1 MPKTTPDDKTLER
14 FVQGKLSRRE
24 NLKVAWHLYNSAA
37 SRKRVEELGGEA
49 ILANLFKDMEVA
61 DSQEE
66 PTYDRAFSL
75 SRSTLEV
82 QGETR
87 DRDRLRAPK
96 LFAELMRHPVSRQ
109 RKLLERTWRFKN
121 YVFGEFLLEQSF
133 ENMFDDPARAED
145 LAELALVVAHQLE
158 GTHYGPA
165 LVNDLKAKAWAFLS
179 NAQRAGS
186 DLRSADESMKKAH
199 THLAEGTDDPL
210 LRARIVVLESQL
222 RSDQRKFK
230 NAFALIDEA
239 LAIYREAGEDHWT
252 GRTLLTQANILDTA
266 NEQEKAIKVLNSAL
280 TLVDT
285 EREPRLSFMIQ
296 QNLAAYLAH
305 LGKYGEAAKLL
316 PAIRQSALEL
326 GDSLLPLRL
335 RYLEAK
341 IAAGQRKW
349 KEAERAYIEAR
360 DTFADSGMGYDAALV
375 SLDLALMYA
384 QRGRT
389 SEVKQLASEMVSI
402 FKSRDVHREAHAA
415 LLVFQKAAAAE
426 KANLKMLEGI
436 AGYLKQARNN
446 PELQYKA
453 S

>member
-1 MPKTTPDDKTLER
+1 MPKTTPDDTTLEL

-37 SRKRVEELGGEA
+37 SRKRVEEIGGAA

-61 DSQEE
+61 DAPEE
-66 PTYDRAFSL
+66 PTYDRSFSQD
-75 SRSTLEV
+75 RSPLEV
-82 QGETR
+82 QGESQ
-87 DRDRLRAPK
+87 DRDRQRAPK
-96 LFAELMRHPVSRQ
+96 LFSELMRHPVSRQ

-121 YVFGEFLLEQSF
+121 YVFAEFLLEQSF
-133 ENMFDDPARAED
+133 EYMFSDAARAED
-145 LAELALVVAHQLE
+145 LSELALVVAQQLE

-179 NAQRAGS
+179 NARRIGS
-186 DLRSADESMKKAH
+186 DIRGANEAMKKAH
-199 THLAEGTDDPL
+199 THLAEGTDTPL
-210 LRARIVVLESQL
+210 LRARILSIECLL
-222 RSDQRKFK
+222 RCDQRKFK
-230 NAFALIDEA
+230 EAFSLIDDA

-252 GRTLLTQANILDTA
+252 GRTLITKAHILDAA
-266 NEQEKAIKVLNSAL
+266 NEQEKAIEILNSAL

-285 EREPRLSFMIQ
+285 KSEPRLAYMIQ
-296 QNLAAYLAH
+296 QNLATYLTR
-305 LGKYGEAAKLL
+305 LGKYREASKLL
-316 PAIRQSALEL
+316 PAIRQCVLEL

-335 RYLEAK
+335 RYLEAEV
-341 IAAGQRKW
+341 AAGQRKW
-349 KEAERAYIEAR
+349 KEAEKAFIEAR
-360 DTFADSGMGYDAALV
+360 DAFTEAGMGYDVALV

-389 SEVKQLASEMVSI
+389 AEVKQLASEMVPI

-415 LLVFQKAAAAE
+415 LIIFQEAAAAE
-426 KANLKMLEGI
+426 KASLEMLEGI

-446 PELQYKA
+446 PELRYKA

>member
-1 MPKTTPDDKTLER
+1 MPKTTPDDKTLKN

-61 DSQEE
+61 DTHEA
-66 PTYDRAFSL
+66 PTYDRAFSAD
-75 SRSTLEV
+75 RGTLEV
-82 QGETR
+82 QGETQ

-133 ENMFDDPARAED
+133 EHMFSDPARAED
-145 LAELALVVAHQLE
+145 LAELALVVAQQLE

-165 LVNDLKAKAWAFLS
+165 LVNDLKAKGWGFLS
-179 NAQRAGS
+179 NALRVGS
-186 DLRSADESMKKAH
+186 DIRGASEAMKKAH
-199 THLAEGTDDPL
+199 AHLPEGTDDPL
-210 LRARIVVLESQL
+210 LRARIVVFESLL
-222 RSDQRKFK
+222 RCDQRKFK
-230 NAFALIDEA
+230 SALALIDEA

-252 GRTLLTQANILDTA
+252 GRTLLTQAHILDA
-266 NEQEKAIKVLNSAL
+266 ASEQEKAIEALNSAL
-280 TLVDT
+280 TLIDT
-285 EREPRLSFMIQ
+285 EREPRLAYMIKH
-296 QNLAAYLAH
+296 NLATYLTH
-305 LGKYGEAAKLL
+305 LGKYKEAAKLL
-316 PAIRQSALEL
+316 PAIRQSIPES
-326 GDSLLPLRL
+326 GDLNHIHL
-335 RYLEAK
+335 RYLEAG

-349 KEAERAYIEAR
+349 KEAEQGYTEAR
-360 DTFADSGMGYDAALV
+360 NAFAEAGMGYDAALV

-389 SEVKQLASEMVSI
+389 GEVKQLAEEMVPI
-402 FKSRDVHREAHAA
+402 FQSRDVHREAHAA
-415 LLVFQKAAAAE
+415 LLVFQEAAAAE

-436 AGYLKQARNN
+436 AGYLKQARHN
-446 PELQYKA
+446 PDLQYKA